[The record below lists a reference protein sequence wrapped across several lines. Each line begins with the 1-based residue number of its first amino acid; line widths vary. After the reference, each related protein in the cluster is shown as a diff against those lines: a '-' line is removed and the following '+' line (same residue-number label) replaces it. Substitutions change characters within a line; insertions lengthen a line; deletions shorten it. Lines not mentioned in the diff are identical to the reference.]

1 MDSRCLSKDIRS
13 SVECEFVIIVVKNQT
28 NLVWNRLDYDALD
41 LKPLLPGALV
51 QHGDEWYPVSDPFR
65 APLLAVRGLFSPVGS
80 LTDKLRV
87 LKLRSHLL
95 SLSQEEVD
103 ALSDVTTLEYLQK
116 FGFSAAMIE
125 RFFGPFYR
133 GIFLAPLQ
141 HQSAAM
147 FAFVFRQF
155 ATEPASLPAAGIGAV
170 AQQLA
175 KGVDVTLNSPVSA
188 MSNRQ
193 VTFADGSVVECDNI
207 VVATDG
213 PTAARLVGVST
224 PPSRAVSCV
233 YFTSNYPPPPAID
246 MPILCLNG
254 TGTGSVNNMYVP
266 TSLCPTWAPD
276 GKTLISTT
284 VLGSD
289 VDESA
294 VISQMAS
301 WFGKDVVDEWDV
313 LKVYK
318 IDHAQSAQE
327 PPLFSHKTQL
337 REGLF
342 VCGDHRN
349 TPTVNGALV
358 SGREAANR
366 VLECVK
372 QRNQAANR

>member
-1 MDSRCLSKDIRS
+1 MDY
-13 SVECEFVIIVVKNQT
+13 N
-28 NLVWNRLDYDALD
+28 ALD

-51 QHGDEWYPVSDPFR
+51 RHGDGWYPVSDPFR
-65 APLLAVRGLFSPVGS
+65 APLLAVQGILSPVGS

-87 LKLRSHLL
+87 LSLRSHLL
-95 SLSQEEVD
+95 SLSQEQID
-103 ALSDVTTLEYLQK
+103 ALSNVSTFEYLQK

-125 RFFGPFYR
+125 RFFAPFYR
-133 GIFLAPLQ
+133 GIFLAPLER
-141 HQSAAM
+141 QSASM

-155 ATEPASLPAAGIGAV
+155 ATAPASLPAAGIGAV

-175 KGVDVTLNSPVSA
+175 KGVDVSLNSPVLNISDG
-188 MSNRQ
+188 R
-193 VTFADGSVVECDNI
+193 VTFADGTIVECDNI

-213 PTAARLVGVST
+213 PTAARLLGVST

-233 YFTSNYPPPPAID
+233 YLTSKYPPPPAID

-254 TGTGSVNNMYVP
+254 TGSGCVNNMYIP
-266 TSLCPTWAPD
+266 TSLCPAWAPE

-289 VDESA
+289 VDE
-294 VISQMAS
+294 VVVKSQLS
-301 WFGKDVVDEWDV
+301 QWFGKDVVDEWDI
-313 LKVYK
+313 LKVYS

-327 PPLFSHKTQL
+327 PPVFSHDTQVS
-337 REGLF
+337 EGLF

-366 VLECVK
+366 VMGSLK
-372 QRNQAANR
+372 LRNEVTTR